1 MKPFPHNTYLSRQQK
16 KFNQQL
22 SRARVVVE
30 NAFGRL
36 KGRWRCLLKK
46 NESNTSNMPKII
58 SCCVVLHNI
67 CEMFGEECPEEW
79 IVSEP
84 LSTDHADSTS
94 GHIASSGTEIR
105 EALVRYFNH

>member
-1 MKPFPHNTYLSRQQK
+1 MKPFPHTTHLSMQQK
-16 KFNQQL
+16 KFNKQL

-46 NESNTSNMPKII
+46 NESNTLNMPKII

-67 CEMFGEECPEEW
+67 CEMFGEECPDEW
-79 IVSEP
+79 MVLEP
-84 LSTDHADSTS
+84 PSTDHTDSTS
-94 GHIASSGTEIR
+94 THTTSSGTEIR

>member
-58 SCCVVLHNI
+58 SCCVVLR
-67 CEMFGEECPEEW
+67 PEEW

-84 LSTDHADSTS
+84 PSTDHADSTS

-105 EALVRYFNH
+105 EALVRYFNTYYIS